1 MTPGIRRNPQQVRVS
16 TFRKSLPLTLMALPG
31 ILILLLF
38 RYLPM
43 FGIVLAFNKY
53 RIPDGVFGSKWVGLK
68 NFEYLFKTS
77 AAWEITRNTLGYNLV
92 FIALGLV
99 VPVAIAIILCE
110 MRSRRTSKVYQTLY
124 MVPYFLSWVVAS
136 FMFYAFL
143 KVDGGLLNRIIA
155 SLGGKPVQWYSEP
168 KYWPFILTLVHL
180 WKATGYSAVMY
191 ISTITSISNEYYEA
205 ALLDGATKWQQIRYI
220 TIPFLRSMMIVL
232 TILAIGKV
240 FYADFGMF
248 YNVPRN
254 SGMLYPVTNVI
265 DTYVYNALKVSGDI
279 NMAAAANFYQSLV
292 GFLLVLVS
300 NMVVRRID
308 RDSALF

>member
-1 MTPGIRRNPQQVRVS
+1 MVLSGGKAHKVS
-16 TFRKSLPLTLMALPG
+16 AFRKSLPLTLMALPG
-31 ILILLLF
+31 LAVLLVF

-53 RIPDGVFGSKWVGLK
+53 RIPDGVFGSRFVGLK

-92 FIALGLV
+92 FIVLGLII
-99 VPVAIAIILCE
+99 PVAIAVILCE
-110 MRSRRTSKVYQTLY
+110 MRSRRISKLCQTMY

-136 FMFYAFL
+136 FMFYAFF
-143 KVDGGLLNRIIA
+143 KVDGGLFNRVLVG
-155 SLGGKPVQWYSEP
+155 LGQKPLQWYAQPEL
-168 KYWPFILTLVHL
+168 WPYILTIVHL

-191 ISTITSISNEYYEA
+191 ISSISSIPNEFYEA
-205 ALLDGATKWQQIRYI
+205 ALLDGATKWQQIRFI
-220 TIPFLRSMMIVL
+220 TLPFLRSMMIVL
-232 TILAIGKV
+232 TILAVGKV

-254 SGMLYPVTNVI
+254 SGILYPVTNVI

-292 GFLLVLVS
+292 GFLLVLGS